1 MKLRLGLV
9 QDSPVLGDIEATFK
23 IIEDYAVRAGKN
35 GLSLDMIVYPELFI
49 TGYLPE
55 FWEKNPTPRDE
66 LLWQERLVTLAQRE
80 RVGILCGHPSFRA
93 ETSAETRTGLT
104 QGELVNNGAG
114 KLYNAASL
122 ITGDGV
128 IGTYAKVHLF
138 GKESQ
143 IFTPGNIFP
152 VWDTPWGK
160 ISVQVCFDLEFP
172 EGARI
177 AALQGAEILLLP
189 TNNMIPYGRFH
200 EIYAMA
206 RAMENGIFV
215 VYANR
220 TGLESDIDFCGGSC
234 VAHPNG
240 QWVLEPQH
248 APGLYACELDTEER
262 KVLDPALD
270 YLKLRKPVLYRAIST
285 T

>member
-1 MKLRLGLV
+1 MKLRFGLV
-9 QDSPVLGDIEATFK
+9 QDSPVLGDIEATFRK
-23 IIEDYAVRAGKN
+23 IEDYTVRAGKN
-35 GLSLDMIVYPELFI
+35 GLALDLIVYPELFI

-55 FWEKNPTPRDE
+55 LWEKKPTPEDE
-66 LLWQERLVTLAQRE
+66 KIWLERLVSLAQRE

-93 ETSAETRTGLT
+93 E
-104 QGELVNNGAG
+104 

-138 GKESQ
+138 GRESEL
-143 IFTPGNIFP
+143 FTPGDIFP
-152 VWDTPWGK
+152 VWNTPWGK

-177 AALQGAEILLLP
+177 AALEGAEILLLP
-189 TNNMIPYGRFH
+189 TNNMAPYARFH
-200 EIYAMA
+200 EVYAMA

-220 TGLESDIDFCGGSC
+220 TGLEKDLDFCGGSC

-240 QWVLEPQH
+240 QWLLEPQR
-248 APGLYACELDTEER
+248 APGLYVSDLDTGEK

-270 YLKLRKPVLYRAIST
+270 YLKLRKPELYGAIRSFI
-285 T
+285 